1 VKKTFR
7 FKTRLQQLNSM
18 EASARASLNFLE
30 QLYLFHRQQG
40 SRDISIPTLCNKPVD
55 MWKLKREVTKHGGY
69 NEVSLWRRFDT
80 AWSLKTII
88 LLRSPMTEN
97 GQVLHAT

>member
-1 VKKTFR
+1 
-7 FKTRLQQLNSM
+7 M

-69 NEVSLWRRFDT
+69 NEVCSAR
-80 AWSLKTII
+80 
-88 LLRSPMTEN
+88 LRSKGLQLNFGSM
-97 GQVLHAT
+97 A